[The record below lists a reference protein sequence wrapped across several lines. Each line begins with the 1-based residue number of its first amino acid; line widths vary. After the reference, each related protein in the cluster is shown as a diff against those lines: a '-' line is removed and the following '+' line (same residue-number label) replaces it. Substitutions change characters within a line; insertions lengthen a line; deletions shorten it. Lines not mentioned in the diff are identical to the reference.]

1 MVSRGTHGN
10 LKGSKM
16 EKMSTYTM
24 RVPEDLKKAFELAAK
39 GDDQSGAQLVR
50 KWMRLYVEDYMKRN
64 AQADMLKPARSKK

>member
-1 MVSRGTHGN
+1 
-10 LKGSKM
+10 M

-64 AQADMLKPARSKK
+64 AQTDMLKPARGKK